1 MILFG
6 ETILKKIL
14 PLLLLSVL
22 CIHIHVHAQETV
34 QTDDISPA
42 TIDIVSVNDIKKKMS
57 EMFESIKDYTAD
69 FDWIN
74 GDVHYRG
81 SFRYKKPDR
90 ILLNFVEPQD
100 QIIVS
105 NSQMLYIYIPYLK
118 VVVQQTLTEDTESE
132 ILMTGTETGLS
143 KLFDEYSFSFYDSS
157 SPLPLRNSRAYH
169 LRLSQKTP
177 KVGFKNM
184 DIWVAENGLLL
195 QSNGRSPNG
204 VEVSLIFSNIQL
216 NTELP
221 DYIFEFDV
229 PADAQII
236 RNIIVPFSSE
246 R

>member
-1 MILFG
+1 MNLLG
-6 ETILKKIL
+6 ETVLKKSL
-14 PLLLLSVL
+14 PLLLLIVL
-22 CIHIHVHAQETV
+22 FVHIHVHAQETV
-34 QTDDISPA
+34 QTDDVSPA
-42 TIDIVSVNDIKKKMS
+42 TINIISVNDIKKKMS

-69 FDWIN
+69 FEWIN
-74 GDVHYRG
+74 GVVHYNG
-81 SFRYKKPDR
+81 SIKYKKPDR

-100 QIIVS
+100 QKIIS
-105 NSQMLYIYIPYLK
+105 NGQILYIYIPYLK
-118 VVVQQTLTEDTESE
+118 VVVQQMLTEDTESE

-143 KLFDEYSFSFYDSS
+143 KLFDEYSFSFYDYSS
-157 SPLPLRNSRAYH
+157 LQPFRNSRAYH
-169 LRLSQKTP
+169 LRLVQKTP
-177 KVGFKNM
+177 KVGFEKM

-204 VEVSLIFSNIQL
+204 IEVSLIFSNIQL

-229 PADAQII
+229 PADSQII